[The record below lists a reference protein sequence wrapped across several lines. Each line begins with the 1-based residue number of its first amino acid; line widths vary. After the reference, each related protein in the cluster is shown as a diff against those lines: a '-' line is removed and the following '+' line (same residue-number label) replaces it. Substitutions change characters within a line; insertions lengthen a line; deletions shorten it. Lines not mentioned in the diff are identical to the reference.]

1 MLLSQDDGDLRLG
14 VQVIT
19 ERQPEWMKSPSL
31 GTYVYDFGQ
40 NEPGWWCVS
49 PRVSIW
55 DCLRLA
61 KNPLGG
67 VSIVVYIYFSATG
80 ISPAVLFFSSSKLK
94 ITGQRGLTVQL
105 RHAEVLQHPPYG
117 PADGNIY
124 VQNLRSAKAT
134 DTYILKGDPA
144 GEEVAFSFT
153 QHVSDQTGISSLP
166 HYR

>member
-1 MLLSQDDGDLRLG
+1 MYFCP
-14 VQVIT
+14 T
-19 ERQPEWMKSPSL
+19 
-31 GTYVYDFGQ
+31 
-40 NEPGWWCVS
+40 
-49 PRVSIW
+49 
-55 DCLRLA
+55 
-61 KNPLGG
+61 G
-67 VSIVVYIYFSATG
+67 VSRD
-80 ISPAVLFFSSSKLK
+80 VLIISSSKLK

-153 QHVSDQTGISSLP
+153 QHVSEQTEILSLP
-166 HYR
+166 HYRLSHGSL